1 MHQNLQHS
9 NSTQL
14 SLLNNQCLLS
24 WTSFHEL
31 NDNLYLLLFILRI
44 PILSNSMKSS
54 ESILCMIQMIF
65 FRIIKLC
72 VRFSNHAISYKPFT
86 VTIGDLALC
95 CNANDCLTTSCLWG
109 FSPDLNLSVPFS
121 FPGDK
126 AAVAMVVLLLLLQG
140 KSGVCKC
147 TDFVEFISVS
157 IISFI

>member
-1 MHQNLQHS
+1 
-9 NSTQL
+9 
-14 SLLNNQCLLS
+14 
-24 WTSFHEL
+24 
-31 NDNLYLLLFILRI
+31 
-44 PILSNSMKSS
+44 MKSS
-54 ESILCMIQMIF
+54 EMNASILCMIQMF
-65 FRIIKLC
+65 MFRIIKLC

-86 VTIGDLALC
+86 VTIGDLALS

-109 FSPDLNLSVPFS
+109 FSPDLNLSFPFS

-147 TDFVEFISVS
+147 PDFVEFISVS